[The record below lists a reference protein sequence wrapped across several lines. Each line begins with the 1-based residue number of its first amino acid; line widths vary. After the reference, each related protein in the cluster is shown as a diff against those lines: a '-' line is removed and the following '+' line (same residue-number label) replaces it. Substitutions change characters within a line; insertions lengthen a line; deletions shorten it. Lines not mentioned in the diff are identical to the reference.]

1 MGIDKDSCVKS
12 LHDQFISDFSQINDI
27 STLTS
32 TSWWKN
38 KIECFSYYW
47 NSYREVKKNLE
58 NRQQTEKEWQEKPVE
73 QKPVQEESGNKFMA
87 AIQTLSDVNYENPL
101 EIWQSLLLI
110 WKYIL
115 VWFFLIILLG
125 IFMRMMK
132 VFLRYFYWFCNSHR
146 LIFLKVL
153 LPRWDGKSDR
163 EQEKEI
169 AKDMKEK
176 IGRMSQVLWN
186 LHKMSWVSTH
196 EKLMQFFFWKHKLVF
211 IYQYENGQLSCLVW
225 TYPEYQEMVES
236 AIASQYAAASIERV
250 SRPKFFKKKYFDVQ
264 VLETKKDPLYT
275 IKLYKNIPDD
285 PINNIIDSMGKV
297 SAEDTVS
304 IVFVVKPEKSSFNT
318 RRQVAADR
326 LYKNLDLYE
335 TKRWS
340 WKNLINPFK
349 WIMFAVMWPQNSLVS
364 NKKEEKDVTMVRMVK
379 AKEDS
384 RNAMW
389 EEAANPT
396 FRSTV
401 SIIASSNVRGRPKEI
416 INNLES
422 AYNVYSD
429 EYSNSLEC
437 SNIKHDMLGLL
448 YVPLWTAG
456 VSMYVTGFFSKYS
469 YFSTNELS
477 SLFHFPDGLYNRS
490 PVIEW
495 MQYKVIAPPSNLPMF
510 DDEWW
515 NGRVISWVLAENY
528 KKWNLSAILDE
539 YPHHWAVWTR
549 TDYVEDLK
557 LFSDCNEKQKKE
569 HNIFEEKGEIFIKV
583 INTSEYLK
591 PISECIG
598 DGIVEKDGIFFI
610 VIKNDEWT
618 LTKPV
623 SECSAEEMSN
633 NNIVEKDGM
642 LYVKFVKEEEI
653 VKPISESS
661 DDDKQKNGIVVD
673 KDWEIFLS
681 IKREKVIKWYKT
693 YKWWVLLWVN
703 IYRNVYSPVY
713 IKRDDRTRHHY
724 CIWKSGTW
732 KSVFLQTLARQ
743 DIRNGD
749 GICLIDPH
757 GDLAED
763 MLAYIPKERAK
774 DVVYFEAWNEER
786 PMWLNLYEIDNLDQ
800 ADRTVNDATE
810 IFLKMFGP
818 EIFWPRIQ
826 EYFKY
831 GSLTLLEDFEDRPT
845 LLDVTR
851 LFTDDWF
858 REFKLKKVTNAVV
871 RNRWEKTYNAMWDRE
886 KQEII
891 PYFSSKFVS
900 FNTNRLIRN
909 IIWQTK
915 SAFTF
920 DDIMNNQK
928 ILIINLSKGKI
939 WEMNAQLL
947 GMIIVSKVYNAAM
960 ARASIPENERK
971 DFYLYVDEFQ
981 NFVSWTFADIL
992 SEARKYRLGLI
1003 MAHQY
1008 IAQLDPAKW
1017 LGDTWWWK
1025 SDVKAAVF
1033 GNVWTMMSFKVGAPD
1048 AEFLEKEYAPVLSG
1062 QDIVWIANYKSYV
1075 KLNIDNATTRVFSMN
1090 SIYTRDY
1097 QNKKIVPILKEYS
1110 AKKYGRRREF
1120 VDAETR
1126 ARLWLG
1132 IDEGDLPESPD
1143 SGWTSESNNEQNG
1156 EPNSE
1161 SNSEQK
1167 SE

>member
-1 MGIDKDSCVKS
+1 MEVTKS
-12 LHDQFISDFSQINDI
+12 YCTQALHDQFISGGFSQSQNI
-27 STLTS
+27 SRLMTNSRWEEKDNCRAQFDGMTEISGLIAT
-32 TSWWKN
+32 WKETEQENIQVVNSSKDNN
-38 KIECFSYYW
+38 K
-47 NSYREVKKNLE
+47 
-58 NRQQTEKEWQEKPVE
+58 QQTT
-73 QKPVQEESGNKFMA
+73 QKAENKSNNKTENEDIVGKLVASVQNISFDPQNPWESILN
-87 AIQTLSDVNYENPL
+87 TLSSIGMWFL
-101 EIWQSLLLI
+101 IWFWLLI
-110 WKYIL
+110 LTGLFIK
-115 VWFFLIILLG
+115 
-125 IFMRMMK
+125 MANK
-132 VFLRYFYWFCNSHR
+132 FLRYLYAFTNAHR
-146 LIFLKVL
+146 IIFLKVL
-153 LPRWDGKSDR
+153 LPRWDAKSDR

-186 LHKMSWVSTH
+186 LHKINEVSTH
-196 EKLMQFFFWKHKLVF
+196 EKLMQRFFWKQKLVF
-211 IYQYENGQLSCLVW
+211 VYQYEKWQLSCLVW

-236 AIASQYAAASIERV
+236 AIASQYSAASIERV
-250 SRPKFFKKKYFDVQ
+250 AKPKFFKKKYSDIQ
-264 VLETKKDPLYT
+264 VLETKKDSLYT

-297 SAEDTVS
+297 STEDTVS
-304 IVFVVKPEKSSFNT
+304 IVLVAKPEKSSFNM

-335 TKRWS
+335 LKRWH
-340 WKNLINPFK
+340 WKNLINPIR
-349 WIMFAVMWPQNSLVS
+349 WIQFAFSWPTNRLVS
-364 NKKEEKDVTMVRMVK
+364 SKHEEEKVTMVRMVK

-396 FRSTV
+396 FRSTISLV
-401 SIIASSNVRGRPKEI
+401 ASSDVRWRPKDI
-416 INNLES
+416 LNNLES

-429 EYSNSLEC
+429 EYSNSLES
-437 SNIKHDMLGLL
+437 SNVKHDIFWWF
-448 YVPLWTAG
+448 YIPLWRA
-456 VSMYVTGFFSKYS
+456 SIYMFLQWFFSKYS

-477 SLFHFPDGLYNRS
+477 SLYHFPDWLYNRS
-490 PVIEW
+490 PAIEW
-495 MQYKVIAPPSNLPMF
+495 MQYKVVAPPSNLPTF
-510 DDEWW
+510 SDDEW
-515 NGRVISWVLAENY
+515 NGRVVSWVLAENY
-528 KKWNLSAILDE
+528 KKWNLSEILKE

-549 TDYVEDLK
+549 TDIIEDLK
-557 LFSDCNEKQKKE
+557 PIAECSESDKKKHE
-569 HNIFEEKGEIFIKV
+569 
-583 INTSEYLK
+583 
-591 PISECIG
+591 
-598 DGIVEKDGIFFI
+598 IVEKDGEQF
-610 VIKNDEWT
+610 
-618 LTKPV
+618 
-623 SECSAEEMSN
+623 
-633 NNIVEKDGM
+633 
-642 LYVKFVKEEEI
+642 VKFTHE
-653 VKPISESS
+653 
-661 DDDKQKNGIVVD
+661 NVV
-673 KDWEIFLS
+673 
-681 IKREKVIKWYKT
+681 RWYKT

-743 DIRNGD
+743 DIWNWD
-749 GICLIDPH
+749 GLCLIDPH

-763 MLAYIPKERAK
+763 MLAYVPKERAK
-774 DVVYFEAWNEER
+774 DVVYFEAWDEER

-818 EIFWPRIQ
+818 EIFGPRIQ

-851 LFTDDWF
+851 LFTDDWY

-871 RNRWEKTYNAMWDRE
+871 RNWWEKTYNAMWDRE

-928 ILIINLSKGKI
+928 ILLINLSKGKI

-960 ARASIPENERK
+960 ARASIPEKDRK

-1017 LGDTWWWK
+1017 LGDTWGWK

-1033 GNVWTMMSFKVGAPD
+1033 GNVGTMMSFKVGAPD

-1062 QDIVWIANYKSYV
+1062 QDIVWIANYKSYI

-1090 SIYTRDY
+1090 SIYTKDY
-1097 QNKKIVPILKEYS
+1097 QNKKMPPILKEYS
-1110 AKKYGRRREF
+1110 AKKYWRRREF

-1132 IDEGDLPESPD
+1132 IDETDLPDNSSTP
-1143 SGWTSESNNEQNG
+1143 TQG
-1156 EPNSE
+1156 EWWEIQQS
-1161 SNSEQK
+1161 
-1167 SE
+1167 